1 MKLDSLHA
9 KQMCW
14 EEQGGDFGKIWSEV
28 VDQTI
33 YYEKHR
39 REERLEDEVEERMNA
54 INEKSRKPLKARR
67 RFVNQF
73 IKSKAKSIV
82 KSRVGSVIAKPR
94 MEIMR
99 LKGWRQKRKSNRE
112 VIRVRNRRR
121 LVAEKLDIETDS

>member
-1 MKLDSLHA
+1 
-9 KQMCW
+9 MCW